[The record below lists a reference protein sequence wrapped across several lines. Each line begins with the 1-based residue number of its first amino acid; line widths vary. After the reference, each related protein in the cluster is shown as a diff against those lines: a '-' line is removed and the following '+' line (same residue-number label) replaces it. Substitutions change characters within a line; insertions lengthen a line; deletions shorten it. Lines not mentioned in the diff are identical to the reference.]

1 MPIPL
6 KVENQ
11 LFEFGDEWSIA
22 FKYDDSDFHQ
32 KEAAKLQGMIDGTPH
47 STKAVDVVGLH
58 NVSGLLLLEAKDF
71 RGHRIANKQRI
82 NQEVSI
88 EVAVK
93 ARDTLAALVGAARKP
108 VTEFP
113 SIQLAAA
120 LNKGND
126 VAVVLWLEDDT
137 FSDERRTK
145 VKLVTLN
152 QKLKVLLTSLNVRT
166 FVLSSAVPNRINHM
180 AVTNLPGAGQPNP

>member
-1 MPIPL
+1 
-6 KVENQ
+6 
-11 LFEFGDEWSIA
+11 
-22 FKYDDSDFHQ
+22 
-32 KEAAKLQGMIDGTPH
+32 
-47 STKAVDVVGLH
+47 VVGLH

-82 NQEVSI
+82 NHEVSV

-108 VTEFP
+108 VSEFP
-113 SIQLAAA
+113 SIQLATA
-120 LNKGND
+120 LNQGND

-145 VKLVTLN
+145 VSLGTLN
-152 QKLKVLLTSLNVRT
+152 QRLKVLLTSLNVRT